1 MAENLGASFS
11 IDVTSLKAGLATANK
26 LIRESES
33 EFKAAAA
40 GMDDWS
46 KSEDGLHKK
55 LESLNTISDL
65 QKKKVEALQK
75 EYDKL
80 IDEGL
85 DPSSDKAIKLRT
97 NINKETE
104 ALNKSKTEIKNTEK
118 ALDKLGTESDDEK
131 GKLKTLKDSTDKSTG
146 GFTVMKGALSDLV
159 ADGIEAAISGF
170 KRLAT
175 AAVDAYKEVD
185 EGSDNVIKATGATGK
200 DADSLRQSYKNVSKS
215 IKGDFGTIGAVLG
228 EVNTRFGFTGETL
241 EDATKQFLKFSNITG
256 TDAKSAVQN
265 VAKALRAAGLDSSNY
280 SLLLD
285 QMTVASQK
293 SGVSVD
299 TLTDGLTK
307 HGAKMRAMGFNTRD
321 TIAIL
326 SQFDAAGVN
335 TETAL
340 SGMGKAIQNWTTDG
354 KNANTEFTKVIEQI
368 KAAPD
373 NTSAAQIAM
382 ENFGKKAGTE
392 MADAVRSGRIEY
404 SDFLT
409 IIGNSEGTVN
419 KTYESTQ
426 DGFDDLAITIQ
437 NVKTDVSDFVNEII
451 NDYGPQIKDA
461 INGIADTAKSI
472 ITWTIEHLPQVT
484 ALLAGIV
491 TGILAFKAITI
502 VTQAIAVFRTLY
514 TTLTLVKTGQLALN
528 AAMLANPIAI
538 IVAAIA
544 GLVTAFIVLWN
555 KCAGFRAFW
564 EKAWDVIKNVAK
576 KTWDAISGF
585 FRGAWN
591 VIKAIWDGVVGF
603 FRGVWKGI
611 KAIFSV
617 VGKVLGGFFRGAW
630 KVIKSIWNGVVGF
643 FEGVW
648 NGIKAIFSV
657 VGDVLSGFFS
667 GAWELIKGVFSA
679 VGSFFAGVW
688 DFIKAPFVKAATW
701 FEGIFADAWRFIK
714 GCFDAV
720 GKFFGDTWDFIKA
733 PFVKAADWFGEKFEK
748 VVAAIKKPF
757 EKIKEWAQGVWKGIK
772 SVFGSDK
779 AASTMEAKIEAQT
792 GQKVKLATGGVVRR
806 ATSAIIGEDGAEAV
820 MPLEKNTGWID
831 QLASRLNG
839 GKGGIVINQTNNYSQ
854 AHSRYELYK
863 SQQATAKAV
872 KLALTR

>member
-46 KSEDGLHKK
+46 KSEDGLQKK
-55 LESLNTISDL
+55 LESLNTIAGL
-65 QKKKVEALQK
+65 QKKKVDALQS

-118 ALDKLGTESDDEK
+118 ALDKLGTESDEEK
-131 GKLKTLKDSTDKSTG
+131 GKLKNLKDSTDKSTG
-146 GFTVMKGALSDLV
+146 GFTTMKGALADLV

-200 DADSLRQSYKNVSKS
+200 DAESLQQSYKNVSKS

-228 EVNTRFGFTGETL
+228 EVNTRFGFTGEKL

-256 TDAKSAVQN
+256 VDAKSAVQN

-280 SLLLD
+280 SSLLD

-307 HGAKMRAMGFNTRD
+307 HGAKMRAMGFNTQD

-409 IIGNSEGTVN
+409 IIENSEGTVN

-437 NVKTDVSDFVNEII
+437 NVKSDVSDFVNQIVT
-451 NDYGPQIKDA
+451 DYGPQIKDA

-472 ITWTIEHLPQVT
+472 ITWAIEHLPQIT

-502 VTQAIAVFRTLY
+502 VTQAITVFKTLY
-514 TTLTLVKTGQLALN
+514 TTLMLVKTGQLALN

-544 GLVTAFIVLWN
+544 GLVTAFVVLWN

-564 EKAWDVIKNVAK
+564 KKAWDVIKNVAK

-585 FRGAWN
+585 FKGAWN
-591 VIKAIWDGVVGF
+591 VIKAIWGGVVGF
-603 FRGVWKGI
+603 FSGIWDGI
-611 KAIFSV
+611 KAVFSV
-617 VGKVLGGFFRGAW
+617 VGNVLG
-630 KVIKSIWNGVVGF
+630 
-643 FEGVW
+643 
-648 NGIKAIFSV
+648 
-657 VGDVLSGFFS
+657 GFFS
-667 GAWELIKGVFSA
+667 GAWNIIKGVFSA
-679 VGSFFAGVW
+679 VGSFFASVWDAIKAPFIKVATWFEGIFSDAWRFIKNCFSAVGKFFGDIW
-688 DFIKAPFVKAATW
+688 DFIKAPFVKAASW
-701 FEGIFADAWRFIK
+701 
-714 GCFDAV
+714 
-720 GKFFGDTWDFIKA
+720 FGD
-733 PFVKAADWFGEKFEK
+733 KFKK
-748 VVAAIKKPF
+748 VVEAIKKPF
-757 EKIKEWAQGVWKGIK
+757 KKLKEWAKGIWDGIK
-772 SVFGSDK
+772 SVFSGVTSVK
-779 AASTMEAKIEAQT
+779 TSEIKAKIEAQT

-839 GKGGIVINQTNNYSQ
+839 GRGGIVINQTNNYSQ

>member
-46 KSEDGLHKK
+46 KSEDGLQKK
-55 LESLNTISDL
+55 LESLNTIADL
-65 QKKKVEALQK
+65 QKKKVDALQS
-75 EYDKL
+75 EYDRL

-118 ALDKLGTESDDEK
+118 ALDKLGTESDEEN

-146 GFTVMKGALSDLV
+146 GFTTMKGALANLV

-200 DADSLRQSYKNVSKS
+200 DAESLKQSYKNVSKS

-228 EVNTRFGFTGETL
+228 EVNTRFGFTGEKL
-241 EDATKQFLKFSNITG
+241 EDATRQFLKFSNITG
-256 TDAKSAVQN
+256 VDAKSAVQN

-280 SLLLD
+280 SFLLD
-285 QMTVASQK
+285 QMTAASQK

-307 HGAKMRAMGFNTRD
+307 HGAKMRAMGFNTQD

-409 IIGNSEGTVN
+409 IIENSEGTVN

-437 NVKTDVSDFVNEII
+437 NVKSDVSDFVNQIVT
-451 NDYGPQIKDA
+451 DYGPQIKDA

-472 ITWTIEHLPQVT
+472 ITWAIEHLPQIT

-502 VTQAIAVFRTLY
+502 VTQAITVFKTLY

-544 GLVTAFIVLWN
+544 GLVTAFVVLWN

-564 EKAWDVIKNVAK
+564 KKTWEVIKNVAK
-576 KTWDAISGF
+576 KTWNAISGF
-585 FRGAWN
+585 FKGAWN

-603 FRGVWKGI
+603 F
-611 KAIFSV
+611 
-617 VGKVLGGFFRGAW
+617 
-630 KVIKSIWNGVVGF
+630 
-643 FEGVW
+643 EGVW
-648 NGIKAIFSV
+648 NGIKAVFSV
-657 VGDVLSGFFS
+657 VGNVLGGFFK
-667 GAWELIKGVFSA
+667 GAWNIIKGVFSA
-679 VGSFFAGVW
+679 VGSFFASVW
-688 DFIKAPFVKAATW
+688 DAIKAPFIKVATW
-701 FEGIFADAWRFIK
+701 FEGIFSDAWRFIK

-720 GKFFGDTWDFIKA
+720 GKFFGDIWDFIKA
-733 PFVKAADWFGEKFEK
+733 PFVKAASWFGDKFKK
-748 VVAAIKKPF
+748 VVEAIKKPF
-757 EKIKEWAQGVWKGIK
+757 KKIKEWAQGIWNGIK
-772 SVFGSDK
+772 SVFSPTKKMDSFK
-779 AASTMEAKIEAQT
+779 AEIDAQIKAKA
-792 GQKVKLATGGVVRR
+792 GQGIKLATGGVVRR

-839 GKGGIVINQTNNYSQ
+839 GRGGIVINQTNNYSQ